1 MHEPTSRPSNDT
13 MHHTLIALVQ
23 DRPGVLNRVVS
34 LFRRRGYNIESLAVG
49 ASEWPGVSRMTVTV
63 DVRDVEQV
71 VKQFSRLIEVLTV
84 RSVTNDRTVVRETAL
99 VKVSTPAERRTELM
113 ALAARA
119 GARIVDTCPATVL
132 LEITATPDDVSTFV
146 GRAREHGAIELTRS
160 GRIAMVLG
168 AAGLSLANPPYF
180 WQADGASDEFAA

>member
-1 MHEPTSRPSNDT
+1 MR
-13 MHHTLIALVQ
+13 HTIIALVQ
-23 DRPGVLNRVVS
+23 DHPGVLNRVVS

-49 ASEWPGVSRMTVTV
+49 ASESPGVSRMTIAV

-99 VKVSTPAERRTELM
+99 VKVTAPPTRRAELA
-113 ALAARA
+113 ALAERA
-119 GARIVDTCPATVL
+119 GARVVDACDATVL
-132 LEITATPDDVSTFV
+132 LEITAGPDDVSAFV
-146 GRAREHGAIELTRS
+146 ARAREHGTVELTRS

-168 AAGLSLANPPYF
+168 ATTLAATPAPYF
-180 WQADGASDEFAA
+180 WQADGACDHAAA